1 VDLHV
6 TLVAAPPHD
15 FETEEIVVDTA
26 RLPTGS
32 ALAGRLLE
40 AGYPGPLSVDGRPL
54 DSLNLAPPE
63 EVPPGSVIVA
73 GQPPDRSTA
82 ALPPLAFVV
91 HSGPDAGQVFP
102 LVRGSYT
109 IGRARAA
116 ITLSDPGLSRNHAL
130 LTIGQHSI
138 VIEDLGSAN
147 GTLVDGSAVTKAVI
161 DVSSE
166 LRFGSS
172 RCSIDIVDGQG
183 WTPSVNPSV
192 LGPLPVGHRVPKRP
206 SKVLVLTALLPLVL
220 GVVLALTT
228 GMWFFLAFSALSAVT
243 GLVPLAAYRRS
254 AAHFASALQDAAD
267 RDRRRRVVAVPD
279 PGRSALDALRPA
291 RSAMSTSPTKPRTSA
306 VVLLRLGTAHQRAHV
321 SSDASDAL
329 LVLPMLH
336 DVPFLLPCGR
346 EDGGTT
352 SFTVTGD
359 AEAVRGLRRALLLQT
374 AHPRA
379 GQPVTVIWA
388 APLELA
394 RHARFLPHVVLT
406 RDPVVL
412 ADLTRKPGL
421 LIVLH
426 EAEDVPVTS
435 GAATVVIL
443 RFLADP
449 RSSRPGAVAD
459 VAAGDRCV
467 LLSADDGIVQLEGE
481 QVKIIPDG
489 VSENSFER
497 AARALARSVTADRR
511 AGGGDQAEPGAQ
523 LGAPPASASLWS
535 DVLNPLSVRK
545 NVADQWRVSDPER
558 PTARLGRS
566 SSGPL
571 LLDLVRDGPH
581 LLVAGTTG
589 SGKSELLRTLV
600 LGLALHQ
607 PPEHLSLLLIDYK
620 GGSGLGALAALPH
633 CVGSMTDLSSES
645 TARALTSMRAEL
657 RRREALCADQGVH
670 DLDALRRASPV
681 TCPPRLVVVIDEFR
695 MLSDDVPTAVADLM
709 KIAAL
714 GRSLGVHLVL
724 ATQRVQGAITP
735 DLRTNITS
743 SILLRV
749 QTAMESQDLL
759 GSGAAAEI
767 SVDLPGRAF
776 LRRGAEEPLS
786 FQVASSSTLPRSADP
801 PGWQFLTDF
810 LGERDVRQP
819 DRRRNHAAPGP
830 RGRTSDRSDPSH
842 VPFTLTGHDIGRAPG
857 HAHGDARGR
866 ATNQGLAH
874 GENHGTDYGTD
885 HGRDH
890 GPDPRPETAQEDGPA
905 SSVAKPSLASASVL
919 TDAVRAVVDA
929 AGGPGRRRPPGPV
942 LPPLPAFLTPDLCR
956 TYPPADDRNGT
967 AYASEPGQDQ
977 RKNQCKGEC
986 KDHGKAHDAAMH
998 FRGARGGQVALGLI
1012 DLPER
1017 QEQRALL
1024 WRPENHSHLALIGL
1038 PASGLEDAVAAVVV
1052 GLPQV
1057 DHEVHLYLLDGDGSL
1072 AGHTDSDHTG
1082 AYVGAAEPA
1091 RAARVLERL
1100 AALTADA
1107 PRPRSPIVL
1116 AVTGWGRWST
1126 QFRQGRLEDDLQAL
1140 VRDGAAC
1147 GVSVLISG
1155 DRELTTAR
1163 FFALVPNRVYLPLG
1177 AHQET
1182 TMTWP
1187 RIPPI
1192 DAHRGRG
1199 LVQGRIAGTTG
1210 DAVCQL
1216 VLAAEIPQER
1226 PPAPT
1231 RAPFPVHALPKA
1243 VTLEELHEATLA
1255 IEATDPTGTA
1265 LALGLHGDDL
1275 RPYLL
1280 QMRSAEVVLV
1290 LGHAASGR
1298 SNALRVLEASSR
1310 LLQAQLEVLTPRQ
1323 GGTAGGAAAYWR
1335 SVAGTSGS
1343 SCEGFLLLVDDADQ
1357 LPADVQQAL
1366 SSLVTRGAAAVLTA
1380 APSPSLMA
1388 RVPLSL
1394 PARASGRGIVLSPR
1408 NSSDGDFFGVRIES
1422 SGLSVPGRALACGP
1436 SGVQELQIAH
1446 APGPSGPDPRIAVTG
1461 GGPVPTAFVRGS
1473 SFGR

>member
-1 VDLHV
+1 MDLHV
-6 TLVAAPPHD
+6 TLVAAPPYG
-15 FETEEIVVDTA
+15 FATEEIVVDTA

-32 ALAGRLLE
+32 ALAERLLE
-40 AGYPGPLSVDGRPL
+40 AGYPGPFSVDGRPL
-54 DSLNLAPPE
+54 GSLNLAPLE

-73 GQPPDRSTA
+73 GRPPERSSA

-109 IGRARAA
+109 IGRARTA
-116 ITLSDPGLSRNHAL
+116 ITVADPGLSRNHAL
-130 LTIGQHSI
+130 LTIGEHSI

-147 GTLVDGSAVTKAVI
+147 GTWVDGIAVTKAGI

-172 RCSIDIVDGQG
+172 RCSIDLVDGQG
-183 WTPSVNPSV
+183 WAPPTDPCI
-192 LGPLPVGHRVPKRP
+192 LDPLPVGHRVPKRP

-291 RSAMSTSPTKPRTSA
+291 GSEMSTSPPQQRTSA
-306 VVLLRLGTAHQRAHV
+306 VVLLRLGTAHQPAHV
-321 SSDASDAL
+321 SSDGSDTPF
-329 LVLPMLH
+329 VPPMLH

-346 EDGGTT
+346 ENGGTT
-352 SFTVTGD
+352 RFTVTGA

-379 GQPVTVIWA
+379 ARTVVVIWA
-388 APLELA
+388 APQDLA

-406 RDPVVL
+406 RDPAVLAHLTRAPGVLVVL
-412 ADLTRKPGL
+412 HD
-421 LIVLH
+421 
-426 EAEDVPVTS
+426 AEDVPVTP

-449 RSSRPGAVAD
+449 RSSRPGAATE

-467 LLSADDGIVQLEGE
+467 LLSADDGVVHLEGE
-481 QVKIIPDG
+481 QVKIVPDG
-489 VSENSFER
+489 VSEHSFER
-497 AARALARSVTADRR
+497 AVRALARSEAADLR
-511 AGGGDQAEPGAQ
+511 AGGGDQEEPGTL
-523 LGAPPASASLWS
+523 LGAPPTSASLWS
-535 DVLNPLSVRK
+535 EVPGPLSVRDT
-545 NVADQWRVSDPER
+545 VAGQWQVSDPDH
-558 PTARLGRS
+558 PTALIGRS

-600 LGLALHQ
+600 IGLALHQ
-607 PPEHLSLLLIDYK
+607 PPEHLNLLLIDYK

-645 TARALTSMRAEL
+645 TARALASLRAEL
-657 RRREALCADQGVH
+657 RRREALCADQGVP
-670 DLDALRRASPV
+670 DTDALRRTSPA

-724 ATQRVQGAITP
+724 ATQRAQGAITP
-735 DLRTNITS
+735 DLRANITS

-749 QTAMESQDLL
+749 QTATESQDLL

-767 SVDLPGRAF
+767 PVDLPGRAF

-786 FQVASSSTLPRSADP
+786 FQVASSSTPPRRAESPD
-801 PGWQFLTDF
+801 WQYLTRFLD
-810 LGERDVRQP
+810 ERDMGQP
-819 DRRRNHAAPGP
+819 DRHRNHGAP
-830 RGRTSDRSDPSH
+830 
-842 VPFTLTGHDIGRAPG
+842 
-857 HAHGDARGR
+857 
-866 ATNQGLAH
+866 
-874 GENHGTDYGTD
+874 
-885 HGRDH
+885 
-890 GPDPRPETAQEDGPA
+890 
-905 SSVAKPSLASASVL
+905 AKPPPASASVL
-919 TDAVRAVVDA
+919 ADAVEAVVDA

-942 LPPLPAFLTPDLCR
+942 LPPLPASLTPDHCR
-956 TYPPADDRNGT
+956 AHPPAADRHGM
-967 AYASEPGQDQ
+967 AYASERGQDQ
-977 RKNQCKGEC
+977 RE
-986 KDHGKAHDAAMH
+986 DHGRDHGRDHGAHPDAAM
-998 FRGARGGQVALGLI
+998 RSGVARSGQVALGLI

-1024 WRPENHSHLALIGL
+1024 WRPEDHSHLALIGL
-1038 PASGLEDAVAAVVV
+1038 PASGLEDAVAAVVT
-1052 GLPQV
+1052 GLPQA

-1072 AGHTDSDHTG
+1072 ASPADSRHTG

-1100 AALTADA
+1100 AALTTDGT
-1107 PRPRSPIVL
+1107 RPGSPVVL

-1126 QFRQGRLEDDLQAL
+1126 LFRQGRRARAEDDLHAL

-1147 GVSVLISG
+1147 GVSVLITG

-1192 DAHRGRG
+1192 DALRGRG
-1199 LVQGRIAGTTG
+1199 LVQGRIAGATG

-1216 VLAAEIPQER
+1216 VLAAEMPQER

-1255 IEATDPTGTA
+1255 TGATDQTGTA
-1265 LALGLHGDDL
+1265 LALGLQGDDL

-1280 QMRSAEVVLV
+1280 QLRGGEAVLV

-1298 SNALRVLEASSR
+1298 SNTLRVLEASSR
-1310 LLQAQLEVLTPRQ
+1310 LLQAPLQVLRPRP
-1323 GGTAGGAAAYWR
+1323 GATGGGAAAYWR
-1335 SVAGTSGS
+1335 GVAGTSGS

-1357 LPADVQQAL
+1357 LQADVQQAL

-1380 APSPSLMA
+1380 APSPALMA

-1394 PARASGRGIVLSPR
+1394 QARASGQGIVLSPR
-1408 NSSDGDFFGVRIES
+1408 NPSDGDFLGVRIDS
-1422 SGLSVPGRALACGP
+1422 SGPSVLGRGFACGP

-1446 APGPSGPDPRIAVTG
+1446 APGPSESGARSDVTG
-1461 GGPVPTAFVRGS
+1461 RGPAPTGFVRGS